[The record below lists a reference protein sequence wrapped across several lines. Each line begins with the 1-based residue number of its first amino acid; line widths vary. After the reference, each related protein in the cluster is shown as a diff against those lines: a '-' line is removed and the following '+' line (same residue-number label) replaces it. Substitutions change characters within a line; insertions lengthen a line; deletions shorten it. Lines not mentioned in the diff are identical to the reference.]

1 MNVSAEIKA
10 SKHEQ
15 AALLLA
21 AGRSTAQTAATVG
34 VSRRTLLRWS
44 KDREFAARVTDLR
57 AGLFK
62 RSGGVL
68 ARCTTHAASRLGRLL
83 ESEDDRVALGAA
95 RSVLGLTK
103 TLQEAVEFEQR
114 LAAIEQQ
121 LRAAGVDR

>member
-1 MNVSAEIKA
+1 MNVIAEIKA
-10 SKHEQ
+10 SKREQ

-21 AGRSTAQTAATVG
+21 AGRSRAQAGESVG
-34 VSRRTLLRWS
+34 VSRRTILRWT
-44 KDREFAARVTDLR
+44 KDQEFADRVTELR

-83 ESEDDRVALGAA
+83 ESDNERVALGAA

-103 TLQEAVEFEQR
+103 TIQEAVEFEQR
-114 LAAIEQQ
+114 LAVVERQ
-121 LRAAGVDR
+121 LRSAGVNL

>member
-1 MNVSAEIKA
+1 MSPGAEIKA
-10 SKHEQ
+10 SKYEQ
-15 AALLLA
+15 AGSLLA
-21 AGRSTAQTAATVG
+21 AGRGTAQAAAGLG
-34 VSRRTLLRWS
+34 VSRRTILRWS
-44 KDREFAARVTDLR
+44 KAREFAARVTDLR
-57 AGLFK
+57 AGLCK

-114 LAAIEQQ
+114 LASIEQQ
-121 LRAAGVDR
+121 LRATGANL